1 MSVLEDTMATNAQD
15 AYLESRILS
24 ADPLE
29 LVEILYQTAYRAVEK
44 ARQCLRRG
52 DIAGRTKEINRAIGT
67 LAELAS
73 ALDRQAAGELG
84 LNLAQLYDYIQR
96 RLIEA
101 HIQQAEPPL
110 AEVSQLLATLL
121 EGWSAVCRKP
131 EPAWTPAPPPAAELE
146 YASQTWS
153 A

>member
-1 MSVLEDTMATNAQD
+1 MATNVQD

-29 LVEILYQTAYRAVEK
+29 LVEILYQTALGSVEK
-44 ARQCLRRG
+44 ARRCLRQG
-52 DIAGRTKEINRAIGT
+52 DIAGRTQEINRAIAV

-73 ALDRQAAGELG
+73 ALDRKAAGELG
-84 LNLAQLYDYIQR
+84 RNLAELYDYLQR

-101 HIQQAEPPL
+101 HIQQSEPPL
-110 AEVSQLLATLL
+110 VEAGRLLATLL
-121 EGWSAVCRKP
+121 EGWAGARRKPEP
-131 EPAWTPAPPPAAELE
+131 EPAWTPAQPPAAQAE
-146 YASQTWS
+146 YVSQSWS

>member
-1 MSVLEDTMATNAQD
+1 MATNAQE

-29 LVEILYQTAYRAVEK
+29 LVEILYQTAYRAVET
-44 ARQCLRRG
+44 ARRCLRQG
-52 DIAGRTKEINRAIGT
+52 DIAGRTKEINRAIGA

-84 LNLAQLYDYIQR
+84 RNLAGLYDYMQR
-96 RLIEA
+96 RVIEA
-101 HIQQAEPPL
+101 HVEQTEPPL
-110 AEVSQLLATLL
+110 AEVSRLLATLL
-121 EGWSAVCRKP
+121 EGWSALCRKP
-131 EPAWTPAPPPAAELE
+131 EPAWTPAPPPPAELE
-146 YASQTWS
+146 YPSQTWS